1 MPKLP
6 PIDVGNATAQLRKGT
21 LELAILLV
29 VSRGPA
35 YANDILAALRDA
47 DLLVVE
53 GTVYPILNRLKTA
66 GLLGY
71 EWSESKSGPPRKYYE
86 ITPSG
91 TQFLGQLSRAWASL
105 DASMNTLMMKFVA

>member
-29 VSRGPA
+29 VSGGPA

-53 GTVYPILNRLKTA
+53 GTVYPSLNRLKTA
-66 GLLGY
+66 GL
-71 EWSESKSGPPRKYYE
+71 
-86 ITPSG
+86 
-91 TQFLGQLSRAWASL
+91 
-105 DASMNTLMMKFVA
+105 